1 MPDNTLT
8 RFQALQAIA
17 AEYPTEPIVVALGT
31 MVREMLLVGQ
41 RPNHLYV
48 LDSMGLPPAIG
59 LGIALSPAARTFD
72 KVVTIEGDGGLLMG
86 FSTLATIGLLKP
98 EKLLL
103 IILDNGAYA
112 ATGMQRTAAPAL
124 DIAAAARACGITAH
138 DVATAS
144 DLEAALRGTREIP
157 GPTLLRVTIGPENRP
172 APYFL
177 PDPVELTLTFQR
189 YLTGPTSAPRATTAD
204 NTHDAATIASVRST
218 PTPYPTQSTSPRPPS

>member
-8 RFQALQAIA
+8 RYQALQAIA

-31 MVREMLLVGQ
+31 MVREMLLIGR

-59 LGIALSPAARTFD
+59 LGLALSPSARTFD

-103 IILDNGAYA
+103 VILDNGAYA
-112 ATGMQRTAAPAL
+112 ATGMQRTAAPAI
-124 DIAAAARACGITAH
+124 DIAASARACGINAH
-138 DVATAS
+138 DVATAT

-157 GPTLLRVTIGPENRP
+157 GPTLLRVMIGPENRP

-177 PDPVELTLTFQR
+177 PDPVELTLAFQS
-189 YLTGPTSAPRATTAD
+189 YLTGPTSTPGTTGNADHTHSAGILQTAKPAENTGSAP
-204 NTHDAATIASVRST
+204 
-218 PTPYPTQSTSPRPPS
+218 PPR